1 MTPLDKAIRA
11 IAMKPDP
18 TDADRIRL
26 QHLQATKRQTLV
38 PPFEPMARKALTKR
52 PKGC

>member
-1 MTPLDKAIRA
+1 MTPHDRDKAIRA

-26 QHLQATKRQTLV
+26 QHLQAAKRQTLV
-38 PPFEPMARKALTKR
+38 PPRAAMLRKR
-52 PKGC
+52 RVWG